1 MLPPAQH
8 SSKGTGRGQRR
19 AVFDS
24 GVCYNGVVGKTIACG
39 CFEWD
44 EEKKE
49 LNIKKHGISF
59 EEAVAIFDDP
69 YFLELRDDEHSTQ
82 EEERFLGVGLLRDTV
97 IAMASVQSYTERGR
111 TRIISARRAIKKEEM
126 QYYDRGFR

>member
-1 MLPPAQH
+1 M
-8 SSKGTGRGQRR
+8 GRTVVCGQ
-19 AVFDS
+19 
-24 GVCYNGVVGKTIACG
+24 
-39 CFEWD
+39 FEWD
-44 EEKKE
+44 EDKNE
-49 LNIKKHGISF
+49 LNIRKHGISF

-82 EEERFLGVGLLRDTV
+82 EEERFLGFGLLHDMV
-97 IAMASVQSYTERGR
+97 VAMASIQSYTERGR

>member
-1 MLPPAQH
+1 M
-8 SSKGTGRGQRR
+8 
-19 AVFDS
+19 
-24 GVCYNGVVGKTIACG
+24 GKTVVCG
-39 CFEWD
+39 QFEWD
-44 EEKKE
+44 EEKNE

-82 EEERFLGVGLLRDTV
+82 EEERFLGFGLLRDTV
-97 IAMASVQSYTERGR
+97 VAMAVYTERGR

-126 QYYDRGFR
+126 QYYASGFR

>member
-1 MLPPAQH
+1 M
-8 SSKGTGRGQRR
+8 
-19 AVFDS
+19 
-24 GVCYNGVVGKTIACG
+24 GKTVVCG

-44 EEKKE
+44 EDKAQAN
-49 LNIKKHGISF
+49 LKKHGISF

-82 EEERFLGVGLLRDTV
+82 EEERFLGFGLLRDTV
-97 IAMASVQSYTERGR
+97 VAMAVYTERGR

-126 QYYDRGFR
+126 RYYDRGFR